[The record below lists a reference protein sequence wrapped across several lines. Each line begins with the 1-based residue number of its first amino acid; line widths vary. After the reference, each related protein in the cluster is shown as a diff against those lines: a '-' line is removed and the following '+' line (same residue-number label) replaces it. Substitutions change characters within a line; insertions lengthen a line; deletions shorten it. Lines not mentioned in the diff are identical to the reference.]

1 MYSVHEYRF
10 PYLHC
15 NNKLYYGK
23 FTINKIGKHKVPLKN
38 PCNNQIK
45 YTCISICSQ
54 NFHFKLVFKKKK
66 PLQQFTK
73 YHCKWLDK
81 LELSQG
87 KLTRAVQEQTASFGE
102 VSCGY
107 FLEHELVSRDVPVSR
122 GFPCIP
128 FSQDREINQLF
139 CTAFASALVD
149 RGK

>member
-54 NFHFKLVFKKKK
+54 NFHFKLVFKKSN
-66 PLQQFTK
+66 L
-73 YHCKWLDK
+73 YSSSLNIIAND
-81 LELSQG
+81 L
-87 KLTRAVQEQTASFGE
+87 
-102 VSCGY
+102 
-107 FLEHELVSRDVPVSR
+107 
-122 GFPCIP
+122 
-128 FSQDREINQLF
+128 IN
-139 CTAFASALVD
+139 
-149 RGK
+149 